1 MTRAILSVT
10 LAVSAL
16 MSVVS
21 CGYALSGKGNSLPAY
36 IKVIAVPQFTNQS
49 RTPDLDVV
57 FTDAVRQ
64 EWQSRGKFRI
74 VTESGG
80 PDPVDAVLTVTLQPL
95 ILVPIDLTGGVASK
109 YTVTM
114 SANVTF
120 TDEHEKK
127 PFWANP
133 AFRQSDDYAIQNAA
147 IAPDPSALFTAD
159 RDALLRLS
167 RSFARSLVTSI
178 LEAF

>member
-1 MTRAILSVT
+1 MKRTIVALL

-16 MSVVS
+16 VSMTS
-21 CGYALSGKGNSLPAY
+21 CGYALAGKGNSLPAY
-36 IKVIAVPQFTNQS
+36 VKVIAVPQFTNNS

-74 VTESGG
+74 VTETGG
-80 PDPVDAVLTVTLQPL
+80 PENVDAVLTVVLQPL

-109 YTVTM
+109 YSVTM

-133 AFRQSDDYAIQNAA
+133 AFRQSEDYVIQNASTV
-147 IAPDPSALFTAD
+147 PDPSALFSAD
-159 RDALLRLS
+159 RDALTRLS
-167 RSFARSLVTSI
+167 RTFARSLVTSI

>member
-1 MTRAILSVT
+1 MKRSIVALL

-16 MSVVS
+16 MSVTS
-21 CGYALSGKGNSLPAY
+21 CGYALAGKGNSLPVY

-74 VTESGG
+74 VTETGG
-80 PDPVDAVLTVTLQPL
+80 TDTPDAVLTVILQPL

-120 TDEHEKK
+120 MDEHEKK

-133 AFRQSDDYAIQNAA
+133 AFRQSDDYAIQNATT
-147 IAPDPSALFTAD
+147 APDPSALFTAD
-159 RDALLRLS
+159 RDALTRLS
-167 RSFARSLVTSI
+167 RNFARSLVTSI